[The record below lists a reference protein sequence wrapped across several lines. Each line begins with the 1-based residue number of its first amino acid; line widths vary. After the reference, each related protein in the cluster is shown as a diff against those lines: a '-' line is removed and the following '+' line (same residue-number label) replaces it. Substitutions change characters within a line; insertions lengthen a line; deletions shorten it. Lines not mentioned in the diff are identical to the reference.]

1 LSDPKVYL
9 DLTFLNNFIMDFII
23 LWATSRLSGLK
34 PNHTRLAIAAAMGAA
49 YAVGYVWLT
58 KSLLF
63 SLTGKIVFSLL
74 MVIIAI
80 NPVRWQD
87 YGKVL
92 LYFYVI
98 NFTVAGA
105 TIAASSLLEGSV
117 VENISPAI
125 WIVVAIVA
133 ALAIGLFAG
142 RYVKD
147 HLLPELLKFQVVL
160 RFGNQHCAGHGF
172 VDTGNALKDPLTRR
186 PVIVAEYALIKSC
199 LPQDLQHM
207 MEGNQNEEALLEQI
221 MSSSWANRLRLIPF
235 SSIGRKN
242 GMLLGIRADEVVL
255 NIGSKD
261 IMHKNAVVGIY
272 REQLNPQGNYQLLI
286 PADMV
291 EG

>member
-1 LSDPKVYL
+1 MNNPKVYL

-23 LWATSRLSGLK
+23 LWATSRLSGLR
-34 PNHTRLAIAAAMGAA
+34 PNHALIAMAAALGAA
-49 YAVGYVWLT
+49 YAVGFVWLT
-58 KSLLF
+58 GNPLF
-63 SLTGKIVFSLL
+63 SLTGKIVFSLV
-74 MVIIAI
+74 MVILAI
-80 NPVRWQD
+80 RPGRWQD

-105 TIAASSLLEGSV
+105 TIAASSLLEGTV
-117 VENISPAI
+117 IENIFPAI
-125 WIVVAIVA
+125 WIFVAILA

-147 HLLPELLKFQVVL
+147 HLLPGLLKFQVVL
-160 RFGNQHCAGHGF
+160 RFGKQHCTGHGF

-186 PVIVAEYALIKSC
+186 PVIVAEYDLIKSC
-199 LPQDLQHM
+199 LPADLQNM
-207 MEGNQNEEALLEQI
+207 MEGNQNEEAMLELI

-242 GMLLGIRADEVVL
+242 GMLLGVRADEVVL

>member
-1 LSDPKVYL
+1 MSDPKVYL

-23 LWATSRLSGLK
+23 LWATSRLSGVR
-34 PNHTRLAIAAAMGAA
+34 PNYTRIAIAAAMGAA
-49 YAVGYVWLT
+49 YAVGYVWL
-58 KSLLF
+58 SGNPLF

-74 MVIIAI
+74 MVILAI
-80 NPVRWQD
+80 NPARWQD

-105 TIAASSLLEGSV
+105 TIAASSLLAGTV
-117 VENISPAI
+117 VESVFPAI
-125 WIVVAIVA
+125 WIFVAVLA

-142 RYVKD
+142 RYVKE
-147 HLLPELLKFQVVL
+147 HLLPGLLKFQVVL
-160 RFGNQHCAGHGF
+160 RFGKQHCTGHGF

-186 PVIVAEYALIKSC
+186 PVIVAEYTLIKSC
-199 LPQDLQHM
+199 LPQDLQNLV
-207 MEGNQNEEALLEQI
+207 EGNQNEEAILEQI

-242 GMLLGIRADEVVL
+242 GMLLGVRADEVVL

-261 IMHKNAVVGIY
+261 ILHKNAVVGIY

>member
-1 LSDPKVYL
+1 MSDSKVYL
-9 DLTFLNNFIMDFII
+9 DLTFLNNFIMDFVI
-23 LWATSRLSGLK
+23 LWATSRLSGLR
-34 PNHTRLAIAAAMGAA
+34 PNHARLAVAAALGAA
-49 YAVGYVWLT
+49 YAVGYVWLRGNP
-58 KSLLF
+58 LF
-63 SLTGKIVFSLL
+63 SLTGKIVFSLF
-74 MVIIAI
+74 MVMLAI
-80 NPVRWQD
+80 RPGRWQD

-92 LYFYVI
+92 LYFYLI

-105 TIAASSLLEGSV
+105 TIAASSLLAGTVIESLF
-117 VENISPAI
+117 PAV
-125 WIVVAIVA
+125 WILVAVFA

-147 HLLPELLKFQVVL
+147 HLLPGLLKFQVDL
-160 RFGNQHCAGHGF
+160 RFGKQHCCGHGF

-207 MEGNQNEEALLEQI
+207 MEGTQSEEAMLEQI
-221 MSSSWANRLRLIPF
+221 MNSSWANRLRLIPF

-242 GMLLGIRADEVVL
+242 GMLLGVRADEVVL

-261 IMHKNAVVGIY
+261 ILHRNAVVGIY